1 MGGITG
7 QLVPEVRLL
16 YTESQVGDL
25 LDELDVLRDLIGRTN
40 DDARSASNEISER
53 MQAISD
59 RAGEVQGAISDLA
72 DLTTDW
78 ANENI
83 DAVNSM
89 SARISWLTDK
99 LSPIMEDAT
108 DALDLMEKLAGQMN
122 DVMDEAQEAGDLA
135 LGQRTGLRTLW
146 TSEGR
151 CPAWPGLGRPPQSGY
166 GAPAECTGES
176 GYGHNP
182 GGNTGGSF

>member
-1 MGGITG
+1 M
-7 QLVPEVRLL
+7 
-16 YTESQVGDL
+16 
-25 LDELDVLRDLIGRTN
+25 
-40 DDARSASNEISER
+40 
-53 MQAISD
+53 
-59 RAGEVQGAISDLA
+59 A

-122 DVMDEAQEAGDLA
+122 DVMDEAQEAGVWPPM
-135 LGQRTGLRTLW
+135 QRTGLRTLW
-146 TSEGR
+146 TI
-151 CPAWPGLGRPPQSGY
+151 
-166 GAPAECTGES
+166 
-176 GYGHNP
+176 
-182 GGNTGGSF
+182 

>member
-1 MGGITG
+1 MCI
-7 QLVPEVRLL
+7 
-16 YTESQVGDL
+16 
-25 LDELDVLRDLIGRTN
+25 RDRTN

-122 DVMDEAQEAGDLA
+122 DVDVYKRQTPF
-135 LGQRTGLRTLW
+135 LG
-146 TSEGR
+146 SPVMGR
-151 CPAWPGLGRPPQSGY
+151 
-166 GAPAECTGES
+166 
-176 GYGHNP
+176 
-182 GGNTGGSF
+182 

>member
-1 MGGITG
+1 
-7 QLVPEVRLL
+7 
-16 YTESQVGDL
+16 
-25 LDELDVLRDLIGRTN
+25 
-40 DDARSASNEISER
+40 

-99 LSPIMEDAT
+99 TVLPLVRM
-108 DALDLMEKLAGQMN
+108 
-122 DVMDEAQEAGDLA
+122 
-135 LGQRTGLRTLW
+135 
-146 TSEGR
+146 
-151 CPAWPGLGRPPQSGY
+151 PQ
-166 GAPAECTGES
+166 TRWI
-176 GYGHNP
+176 
-182 GGNTGGSF
+182 

>member
-1 MGGITG
+1 MILGRKDVGGITG

-59 RAGEVQGAISDLA
+59 RAGEVQGAISGLA

-108 DALDLMEKLAGQMN
+108 DALGSDGEVGWS
-122 DVMDEAQEAGDLA
+122 DE
-135 LGQRTGLRTLW
+135 
-146 TSEGR
+146 
-151 CPAWPGLGRPPQSGY
+151 
-166 GAPAECTGES
+166 
-176 GYGHNP
+176 
-182 GGNTGGSF
+182 